1 MQKSIFVIN
10 KIKIE
15 KRIQQKM
22 KINNNYIKQ
31 NKSICYY
38 VPEKSRYNSFQKPQP
53 TKLNVLTVTNP
64 VTK

>member
-1 MQKSIFVIN
+1 MQKPIFVIN

-15 KRIQQKM
+15 KKTQQKM

-38 VPEKSRYNSFQKPQP
+38 VLEKSRYRSFQKPQP
-53 TKLNVLTVTNP
+53 TKPSVHIVTNP
-64 VTK
+64 ATK

>member
-1 MQKSIFVIN
+1 MQKPIFVIN

-31 NKSICYY
+31 DNSICYY
-38 VPEKSRYNSFQKPQP
+38 VPEKSRYHSFQKPQP
-53 TKLNVLTVTNP
+53 TKPNVHIVTSP